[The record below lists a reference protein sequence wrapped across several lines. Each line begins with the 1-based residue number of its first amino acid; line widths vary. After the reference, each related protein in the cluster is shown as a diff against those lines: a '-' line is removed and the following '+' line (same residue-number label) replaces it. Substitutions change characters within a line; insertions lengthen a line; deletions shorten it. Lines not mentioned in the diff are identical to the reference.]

1 MNSPLHSST
10 PSFTSLPPPLFP
22 PTLLSMLIPNTFPS
36 TTHLHHSFLLVQG
49 FQYKMRAV
57 YAHFPINCVISNNN
71 KTVEIRNFLGEKYI
85 RKVEMAPGVTIAASA
100 KMKDEFVIEG
110 NNVEAVSQTCKY
122 SVVVMVNLITLF
134 VCLVFNVM
142 STLEFELF
150 KCYDYT

>member
-1 MNSPLHSST
+1 M
-10 PSFTSLPPPLFP
+10 
-22 PTLLSMLIPNTFPS
+22 
-36 TTHLHHSFLLVQG
+36 
-49 FQYKMRAV
+49 
-57 YAHFPINCVISNNN
+57 
-71 KTVEIRNFLGEKYI
+71 EIRNFLGEKYI